1 MHDLESGHGQL
12 YERER
17 ERERE
22 EEGEETN
29 SRQSMGMF
37 IISEQPP

>member
-1 MHDLESGHGQL
+1 MHDLESSHGQL
-12 YERER
+12 YER